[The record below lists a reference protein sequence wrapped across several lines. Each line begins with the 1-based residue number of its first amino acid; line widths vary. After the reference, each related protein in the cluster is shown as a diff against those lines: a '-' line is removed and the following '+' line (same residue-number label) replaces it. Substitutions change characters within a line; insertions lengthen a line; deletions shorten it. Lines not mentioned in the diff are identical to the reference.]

1 MFFGEMFYVVGKIC
15 CFFVN
20 DSNSDNKIRFPMEV
34 WKIISWDD
42 LKRLG
47 EQFLFFLPSPF
58 LKHDIFQEK
67 QHLQT
72 FPATPQVRWKA
83 IAVQAGAEIIVH
95 NMQGGTSAEL
105 KPGRPWRGEW
115 RGMRSNKRD
124 LSSYCWWFR
133 NLATQLRL
141 AVEIP
146 LFTTGFIHP
155 RWLARFLSS
164 TVLFV

>member
-1 MFFGEMFYVVGKIC
+1 MESIRVFFCVAQLFFGEMFYVVGKFC

-20 DSNSDNKIRFPMEV
+20 DSNSDNTIRFLVEV

-47 EQFLFFLPSPF
+47 EQFLFFRPSPF

-83 IAVQAGAEIIVH
+83 IAAQAGAEIIVH

-105 KPGRPWRGEW
+105 KPGPPWRGERW
-115 RGMRSNKRD
+115 GMRSNKRD
-124 LSSYCWWFR
+124 LSSYCWCFR
-133 NLATQLRL
+133 NPANQLRL
-141 AVEIP
+141 VGEIP
-146 LFTTGFIHP
+146 VSTTG
-155 RWLARFLSS
+155 
-164 TVLFV
+164 